1 MAINVKELVKNKDLN
16 FTQEQIDKAMKDY
29 FLEVSIENLKEQFF
43 SYEELTS
50 FEISLNEDN
59 HITINAKFD
68 SKKKNA
74 TKNKLKMFKSKD
86 KQSAGAG
93 KFATNQGLPS
103 AA

>member
-1 MAINVKELVKNKDLN
+1 MAINVKELVKNTDLN

-50 FEISLNEDN
+50 FEISLNEEN

-74 TKNKLKMFKSKD
+74 TKNKLKMFKSID
-86 KQSAGAG
+86 KQSTGAG